1 MIQFRCSCGHGLSVP
16 EADAGG
22 SVQCSR
28 CGRLRSIP
36 ALDELAAMEEDGT
49 IRVSEGLSPPARTAD
64 FPTWTDPSGVDRR
77 STLEQI
83 LAVAPPAQPAR
94 SAAKR
99 PRYDPETGELVREFG
114 LAPPQERPDVP
125 PGWPEPAPEIPP
137 VPAATRATTPAPAV
151 PPSMGTPNT
160 LAYAHKRADYGRYG
174 SGQAPIP
181 LHIRPVYWHTIPLEL
196 FQPANVM
203 VMGFVFLIHLIIQ
216 GLGLMT
222 LLGALPLVLLAIWLW
237 LVVLAHYVIILD
249 ETGPER
255 RDEMPGVLRNV
266 SFGDDFATPLWAL
279 FTAIAVCFG
288 PAALVARALAWS
300 DVPAGL
306 IPVIVLVAMV
316 LGTFFFPATL
326 LTAATSGS
334 VMNLAPH
341 RITGVI
347 IAAPLKY
354 LLSVVLLVITVAVYA
369 FGLGATGWLSMVGAG
384 WTTGT
389 SFALWFASGLGY
401 LALLTGI
408 YGAHWFA
415 WLLGKIYQEHHEQFP
430 WVLQR
435 HVSTRTDPT
444 KILERQRAGQILA
457 EREEQARRAS
467 ARVRARLTARP

>member
-1 MIQFRCSCGHGLSVP
+1 
-16 EADAGG
+16 
-22 SVQCSR
+22 
-28 CGRLRSIP
+28 
-36 ALDELAAMEEDGT
+36 
-49 IRVSEGLSPPARTAD
+49 
-64 FPTWTDPSGVDRR
+64 VDRR

-83 LAVAPPAQPAR
+83 LAVAPPAEPLR
-94 SAAKR
+94 RAAQR

-114 LAPPQERPDVP
+114 LAPPHERPDIP
-125 PGWPEPAPEIPP
+125 PGWPEPASHIPP
-137 VPAATRATTPAPAV
+137 APTAAEALKATPAPIV
-151 PPSMGTPNT
+151 PPALAAPPT
-160 LAYAHKRADYGRYG
+160 LGYAHKRADYGRYG
-174 SGQAPIP
+174 SGQVPIP
-181 LHIRPVYWHTIPLEL
+181 LNIRPVYWHTIPLEL
-196 FQPANVM
+196 FQPANVA
-203 VMGFVFLIHLIIQ
+203 VMGFVFLIHLVIQ

-266 SFGDDFATPLWAL
+266 SFGDDFATPIWAL

-288 PAALVARALAWS
+288 PAALAARALAWS
-300 DVPAGL
+300 NVPPGL
-306 IPVIVLVAMV
+306 IPVIVLVASS
-316 LGTFFFPATL
+316 LGILIFPATL

-334 VMNLAPH
+334 VLNLAPH
-341 RITGVI
+341 RIARVI
-347 IAAPLKY
+347 LAAPIKY
-354 LLSVVLLVITVAVYA
+354 LLSVILLIVTVAVYS
-369 FGLGATGWLSMVGAG
+369 FGIGATGWLSMVGAG
-384 WTTGT
+384 WATGT
-389 SFALWFASGLGY
+389 KLTLWLASGLGY
-401 LALLTGI
+401 LALMTGI

-415 WLLGKIYQEHHEQFP
+415 WLLGKVYQEHHEQFH